1 MKMKIT
7 ICIISIVLVILSY
20 LAGYDTCKEHYSKY
34 YNATEELLDSID
46 EDYFLDVIMEKDEY
60 QDYLTAKESL

>member
-1 MKMKIT
+1 MKIT

-46 EDYFLDVIMEKDEY
+46 EDYFLDVLMETDEY
-60 QDYLTAKESL
+60 QEYLNAKADL

>member
-1 MKMKIT
+1 MKMKIV
-7 ICIISIVLVILSY
+7 IIIIAIIAVILSY
-20 LAGYDTCKEHYSKY
+20 LAGYDTCKEHYNKY

-60 QDYLTAKESL
+60 QDYLTAKENL